1 MLKRRNFPRP
11 FSDNTSIHLFVIFMA
26 TISLGKINH
35 LDKFMTK
42 YQLNHYQYYMILV
55 YKSLRKTR
63 YLAHRSQKTLYMIFS
78 SVVKKYSNTKKS
90 FPRHRQKLTKKNTIA
105 LASNI
110 AVQINIVMYVHMSI
124 FLCVPPLRPR
134 FSSNYNNHCYSYC
147 QPVNFEWHD
156 KKQTTLFCS

>member
-26 TISLGKINH
+26 TISLGKIKH
-35 LDKFMTK
+35 LDKFITK
-42 YQLNHYQYYMILV
+42 YQLNHYWYNTYYF
-55 YKSLRKTR
+55 KTR
-63 YLAHRSQKTLYMIFS
+63 YLANTSLKILYMIFS

-124 FLCVPPLRPR
+124 FFVYHHFDLG
-134 FSSNYNNHCYSYC
+134 F
-147 QPVNFEWHD
+147 QA
-156 KKQTTLFCS
+156 TIAIIATLIANLSI